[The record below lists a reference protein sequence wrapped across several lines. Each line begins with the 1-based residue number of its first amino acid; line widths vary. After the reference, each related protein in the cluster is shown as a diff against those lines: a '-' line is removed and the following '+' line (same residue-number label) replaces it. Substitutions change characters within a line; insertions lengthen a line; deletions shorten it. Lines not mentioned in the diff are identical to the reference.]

1 LIVKRRK
8 AWSMNRRLFG
18 TSGIRGVANLEVGPS
33 LAYKVGLS
41 LADRLGE
48 GRVVVGYD
56 TRTSSQMLSS
66 AIVSGVCSG
75 GLDAT
80 VLGMI
85 PTPTLA
91 YLSKALHAKA
101 GAMITASHNPREY
114 NGIKLF
120 TGEGIAY
127 GRTLQRQIEQAVSS
141 EKSRIVHWKCI
152 GEIEFLD
159 ESGRYVKMITDNV
172 VLEKRWDVVVDP
184 GCGAASLIAPE
195 VLRLLGCKVV
205 SVNAQVDGAFPG
217 RSPEPSPENLVEL
230 SKMVRVL
237 KADVGIAYDGDAD
250 RVAFID
256 EKGEFIEQDR
266 ALGAF
271 AGHALKKRKGTIVV
285 PVDTSLSVEE
295 TVRQSGGRLIRTNV
309 GDVYV
314 ANAVEKYG
322 AVFGGEPCGAW
333 ITPEF
338 HLCPD
343 GILHSAL
350 FLKALEESGEKP
362 SQFVLRVPK
371 YHLLRRKVACPEEF
385 KQKAMAEIERKLSK
399 CLSKSSRLIR
409 VDGLGFQVEHG
420 WVLIRPSGTE
430 PILRVTSEAASPKSA
445 EKLLKITASIVESS
459 IRAVSK

>member
-1 LIVKRRK
+1 
-8 AWSMNRRLFG
+8 MNQRLFG
-18 TSGIRGVANLEVGPS
+18 TSGIRGFANLEVGPS

-48 GRVVVGYD
+48 GRVVMGYD

-66 AIVSGVCSG
+66 AMVSGVCSG

-101 GAMITASHNPREY
+101 GAMITASHNPPEY

-120 TGEGIAY
+120 TEEGIAY
-127 GRTLQRQIEQAVSS
+127 SRRLQRQIEQAVSS
-141 EKSRIVHWKCI
+141 EKSRIVHWKRI
-152 GEIEFLD
+152 GEIELSD
-159 ESGRYVKMITDNV
+159 ESERYVKMITDNV

-195 VLRLLGCKVV
+195 VLGLLGCKVT
-205 SVNAQVDGAFPG
+205 SINAQADGTFPG
-217 RSPEPSPENLVEL
+217 RRPEPSPENLTEL
-230 SKMVRVL
+230 SKSVRIL
-237 KADVGIAYDGDAD
+237 KADIGIAFDGDAD
-250 RVAFID
+250 RVVFID
-256 EKGEFIEQDR
+256 ERGVFLEQDR

-271 AGHALKKRKGTIVV
+271 AGHALKKRKGAIVV

-295 TVRQSGGRLIRTNV
+295 TVRQGGGRLIRTKV

-333 ITPEF
+333 ITPKF
-338 HLCPD
+338 HSCPD
-343 GILHSAL
+343 GILHSVL
-350 FLKALEESGEKP
+350 FLKAIEESGEKP
-362 SQFVLRVPK
+362 SQFVSRVPK
-371 YHLLRRKVACPEEF
+371 YHPLRRKIACPEEF
-385 KQKAMAEIERKLSK
+385 KQKAMAEIEKKLSK
-399 CLSKSSRLIR
+399 YFLKSTKLIR
-409 VDGLGFQVEHG
+409 VDGLGFEIEDG

-430 PILRVTSEAASPKSA
+430 PILRVTSEAASLKSA
-445 EKLLKITASIVESS
+445 EKIMKILVPVVVNS

>member
-1 LIVKRRK
+1 
-8 AWSMNRRLFG
+8 MNERLFG
-18 TSGIRGVANLEVGPS
+18 TSGIRGVANLEVSAS
-33 LAYKVGLS
+33 LAHEVGLS
-41 LADRLGE
+41 LADKLRE
-48 GRVVVGYD
+48 GQAVIGYD

-66 AIVSGVCSG
+66 ALVSGVCSG

-80 VLGMI
+80 ILGMI

-101 GAMITASHNPREY
+101 GVMITASHNPPEY

-127 GRTLQRQIEQAVSS
+127 GRNLQQQIEQAVRSG
-141 EKSRIVHWKCI
+141 KSRVVQWNSV
-152 GEIEFLD
+152 GEIEFSD
-159 ESGRYVKMITDNV
+159 ESERYIKMITENV
-172 VLEKRWDVVVDP
+172 VLEKQWDVVVDP
-184 GCGAASLIAPE
+184 GCGAASLIAAE

-205 SVNAQVDGAFPG
+205 SVNAQADGTFPG
-217 RSPEPSPENLVEL
+217 RRPEPSPENLVEL
-230 SKMVRVL
+230 SKTVRVL

-250 RVAFID
+250 RVVFID
-256 EKGEFIEQDR
+256 ERGEIIEQDR

-271 AGHALKKRKGTIVV
+271 AGHALKRRKGTIVV

-295 TVRQSGGRLIRTNV
+295 TVRQSGGRLTRTKV

-314 ANAVEKYG
+314 AYAVKKCA

-350 FLKALEESGEKP
+350 FLKALEESDRKP
-362 SQFVLRVPK
+362 SEFVSRIRK
-371 YHLLRRKVACPEEF
+371 YHLLRRKIGCSEQF

-399 CLSKSSRLIR
+399 YLSKSSRITK
-409 VDGLGFQVEHG
+409 VDGLGFQIEDG

-430 PILRVTSEAASPKSA
+430 PILRVTSEAASLKSA
-445 EKLLKITASIVESS
+445 EKILKMVVLIVEKA
-459 IRAVSK
+459 IRAVTR